1 MVQEEWVLQ
10 VLEVLVRQGL
20 QGVWQVLEVP
30 ASRRRR
36 RSRRRSSRRSRR
48 GSLGILGVLVVQPR
62 GRARR
67 QPSLL
72 RGLPEAPLALLE
84 AAALR
89 RILLSLHCSRP

>member
-1 MVQEEWVLQ
+1 MVQEEWVPK

-30 ASRRRR
+30 ASSRRR
-36 RSRRRSSRRSRR
+36 RSRRRSRR